1 LAVLSCVDHAPE
13 TNDEPPSRGTLA
25 TQSSLIADVADP
37 ARGQRWDEFDRT
49 YRGVVLGMARKAGLS
64 HHDAEDVTQEV
75 FTALVRS
82 LVGFEL
88 GQRRGSFRRYLF
100 QLVRWRVASK
110 FDQLKRAGDDALAS
124 LDEPESV
131 CADPQASAGLS
142 PDHAEAEFRVAVV
155 EAMRVLAQDLSPRDV
170 QMLELYY
177 CQEWPADRIA
187 KALKMR
193 PTSVYVVA
201 HRHKLRLCREIYRRL

>member
-1 LAVLSCVDHAPE
+1 MDHAPG

-37 ARGQRWDEFDRT
+37 ARGQRWEEFDRT

-64 HHDAEDVTQEV
+64 HHDAEDVTQDV
-75 FTALVRS
+75 FTSLVRS

-88 GQRRGSFRRYLF
+88 GPRRGSFRRYLF

-110 FDQLKRAGDDALAS
+110 FDQLKRAGDEALTT
-124 LDEPESV
+124 LDPGEADI
-131 CADPQASAGLS
+131 ADPQAEGGPSRAQT
-142 PDHAEAEFRVAVV
+142 DAEFRTAVI
-155 EAMRVLAQDLSPRDV
+155 EAMLVLARDLRPCDL

-177 CQEWPADRIA
+177 CQGWKAERIA
-187 KALKMR
+187 KALGGS
-193 PTSVYVVA
+193 TGGVHVVA
-201 HRHKLRLCREIYRRL
+201 HRHKLRLCREIRRRL